1 MRSLDGRPPGSS
13 YERALVTRDEPS
25 IHHESDRK
33 MVCVGQTSS
42 PERARESDGE
52 LTPHVTGGRLRA
64 KVLAVASL
72 RGSGHA
78 GNGAGVPPRVHPSD
92 AAAKPGAGLLNP

>member
-1 MRSLDGRPPGSS
+1 VSCRQLA
-13 YERALVTRDEPS
+13 RAMS
-25 IHHESDRK
+25 
-33 MVCVGQTSS
+33 
-42 PERARESDGE
+42 RESDGE

-92 AAAKPGAGLLNP
+92 AGAKPGASLLNP

>member
-1 MRSLDGRPPGSS
+1 VSCRQLA
-13 YERALVTRDEPS
+13 RAMS
-25 IHHESDRK
+25 
-33 MVCVGQTSS
+33 
-42 PERARESDGE
+42 RESDGE
-52 LTPHVTGGRLRA
+52 LTPHAAAKGGRLRA

-92 AAAKPGAGLLNP
+92 AGAKPGASLLNP